1 LTVVR
6 IFTTESTARSDFD
19 SSRPASTTGETKLPK
34 FMETEMR
41 LRDTS
46 KPVTVNLDHLIQVTV
61 GDEGR
66 AVVHLS
72 GGGSFSTDTL
82 YTDFTAR
89 LAKAAEA

>member
-1 LTVVR
+1 
-6 IFTTESTARSDFD
+6 
-19 SSRPASTTGETKLPK
+19 LPK
-34 FMETEMR
+34 FLETEMR

-82 YTDFTAR
+82 YADFIAR
-89 LAKAAEA
+89 LAEEAEA

>member
-1 LTVVR
+1 
-6 IFTTESTARSDFD
+6 
-19 SSRPASTTGETKLPK
+19 
-34 FMETEMR
+34 MR

-82 YTDFTAR
+82 YADFIAR
-89 LAKAAEA
+89 LAKEAEA